1 MPYTIYNITR
11 NGNAISC
18 KGQIV
23 PEPQVMELAVA
34 ELRREKRD
42 TEGYGAGFAAG
53 FTAGREAAKGD
64 T

>member
-1 MPYTIYNITR
+1 
-11 NGNAISC
+11 
-18 KGQIV
+18 V